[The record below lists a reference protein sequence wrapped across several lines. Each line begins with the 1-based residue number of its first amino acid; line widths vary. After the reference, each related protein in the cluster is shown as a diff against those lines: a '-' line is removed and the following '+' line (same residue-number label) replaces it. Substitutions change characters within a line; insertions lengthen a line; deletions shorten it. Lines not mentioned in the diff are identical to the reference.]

1 MAYYVYILTN
11 QNNTVL
17 YIGVTNNLERRY
29 AEHTQKQN
37 DGFTKRYNVQF
48 LVYYEEY
55 SNVKEALL
63 RETSIK
69 NLVRRKKDE
78 LINSA
83 NPEWND
89 LSEIIEYTISILSFW
104 SVAIESP
111 YCHSGAQR

>member
-1 MAYYVYILTN
+1 MYYVYIMTN
-11 QNNTVL
+11 KNKNVL
-17 YIGVTNNLERRY
+17 YTGITGNLKRRVY
-29 AEHTQKQN
+29 EHKN
-37 DGFTKRYNVQF
+37 KLLDGFTKRYNVQF

-89 LSEIIEYTISILSFW
+89 LSEMIE
-104 SVAIESP
+104 
-111 YCHSGAQR
+111 